1 MLEEELEKKISRRLF
16 KGTGILKEKDEWEK
30 ENSREICFILL
41 LLLQLA
47 EQNGICTAMG
57 EIQQKGGK

>member
-41 LLLQLA
+41 LLL
-47 EQNGICTAMG
+47 
-57 EIQQKGGK
+57 